1 MLRSRDLSPKGP
13 ITTWLRPDEWQLLV
27 TARPNVLLE
36 GAEEATEAIVC
47 EAMGWLPT
55 PHAIWSGSPPSGNRP
70 ATLVVRSIAAFDQDQ
85 QHLLFDWLE
94 APGDRV
100 QVISTTSQPLYPLVS
115 RGVFLAN
122 LYYRLN
128 VLLLDIAIAGRSSR

>member
-1 MLRSRDLSPKGP
+1 MLRSRDLSPTGA

-36 GAEEATEAIVC
+36 GADEATEAIVC

-55 PHAIWSGSPPSGNRP
+55 PHATWSGSPPCGNRP
-70 ATLVVRSIAAFDQDQ
+70 ATLVVRSIAAFDRDQ
-85 QHLLFDWLE
+85 QHSLFDWLE

-100 QVISTTSQPLYPLVS
+100 QVISTTSEPLYPLVS
-115 RGVFLAN
+115 RGAFLAN

-128 VLLLDIAIAGRSSR
+128 VLLLDIAMAGRSGG